1 MIGCWSG
8 TFESW
13 DGYTNCKIKNEKEI
27 IIWQEKSK
35 QKVQRIQ
42 GWQPVMVDGPT
53 ARHAVKILDICV
65 MPHMT
70 ECNFNMSVI
79 VEVMAIY

>member
-1 MIGCWSG
+1 MINMKNQNMIGCWSG

-35 QKVQRIQ
+35 QKV
-42 GWQPVMVDGPT
+42 
-53 ARHAVKILDICV
+53 
-65 MPHMT
+65 
-70 ECNFNMSVI
+70 
-79 VEVMAIY
+79 